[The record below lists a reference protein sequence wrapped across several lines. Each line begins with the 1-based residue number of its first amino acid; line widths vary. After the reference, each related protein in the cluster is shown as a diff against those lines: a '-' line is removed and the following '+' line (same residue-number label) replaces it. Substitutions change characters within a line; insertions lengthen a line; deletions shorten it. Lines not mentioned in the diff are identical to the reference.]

1 VSGVPRALDQIAIV
15 GSSVAGVS
23 AARALRA
30 EGYQGDVVLLGRE
43 PEWPY
48 DKPPLSKQILSG
60 EWEADRAMLLTAEQ
74 AQDLSL
80 DVRLGVSA
88 QALRVA
94 EREISLSDGTVL
106 PYTACVIATGA
117 SPRPSPWSRGP
128 RVHELRTWQDAL
140 GIRERFLA
148 GGPVAVVGGGFIGAE
163 VASSARAL
171 GLPVVVID
179 PLRLPMERIVGPMAA
194 SMFTDLAGRNGVEM
208 RFGHGVEAMQE
219 TEREVILELTDGTS
233 VRADTVVVGIG
244 VIPNDSWLITSGL
257 VVDNGVA
264 ADEFC
269 RAVGTDD
276 VWVAGDV
283 ARWYHRGELD
293 RVRVEHWTNAV
304 DQAGCAAHNIVHP
317 EEPRE
322 YAPVPYV
329 WSDQYDHKFQI
340 VGHPERGSRYEL
352 VGDVEHGRA
361 AFIYEHDDGRL
372 AGAVT
377 VNWPR
382 ALVTCRR
389 GLAGGAD
396 AASAVRALPQLATRA

>member
-1 VSGVPRALDQIAIV
+1 VRSTLDRIAIV
-15 GSSVAGVS
+15 GASVAGVS

-30 EGYQGDVVLLGRE
+30 EGYQGDIVLLGRE

-48 DKPPLSKQILSG
+48 DKPPLSKEILSG
-60 EWEADRAMLLTAEQ
+60 EWEEARAILLTPEQ
-74 AQDLSL
+74 AEELSL
-80 DVRLGVSA
+80 DVRLGVTA
-88 QALRVA
+88 QALDVA
-94 EREISLSDGTVL
+94 EREVALSDGTSVA
-106 PYTACVIATGA
+106 YSACIIATGA

-140 GIRERFLA
+140 AIRRRFLA

-171 GLPVVVID
+171 GLSVTVID
-179 PLRLPMERIVGPMAA
+179 PLRLPMERLVGPVAA
-194 SMFTDLAGRNGVEM
+194 LMFTDLAARNGVEL
-208 RFGHGVEAMQE
+208 RFGHGVQAIEE
-219 TEREVILELTDGTS
+219 TERGVVLELTDGS
-233 VRADTVVVGIG
+233 RIHADTVVVGIG
-244 VIPNDSWLITSGL
+244 VVPNDAWLVPSGL
-257 VVDNGVA
+257 VVDSGVV

-269 RAVGTDD
+269 RAVGTED

-283 ARWYHRGELD
+283 ARWYHRDELD

-317 EEPRE
+317 GDPRE

-352 VGDVEHGRA
+352 VGDIERGRA
-361 AFIYEHDDGRL
+361 ALIYEHEDGRL

-389 GLAGGAD
+389 GLADGAD
-396 AASAVRALPQLATRA
+396 AAAAVRALPQLATRA